1 MSEWKEM
8 TLKELG
14 TLARGKSKHRPR
26 YAFHLYGGPYP
37 FIQTGDVKAAS
48 RKINNYN
55 QTYSEAG
62 LAQSKL
68 WPKGTLCITIAAN
81 IAEVGI
87 LEFDACFPD
96 SVLGFIPN
104 QNITDTDFIYYSLV
118 ELKKELQALGEG
130 SVQDNINLG
139 TFEDFKIPIPPL
151 SQQQRIAE
159 VLSSLD
165 DKIDLLH
172 RQNQT
177 LEQLAETLFRQWFV
191 EEADDNWQEGKLE
204 DLCEIIS
211 SGGTPS
217 TKQSVY
223 YGGDV
228 NWYSTKELNDNFLFE
243 SLSKITE
250 QGLLHSSAKLF
261 PIGTV
266 VIAIYAAPTVGRLGI
281 LATEAAFNQAACGL
295 VADQKKCSKEF
306 LYLFLKSQR
315 EELNQLATGSAQQN
329 LNVGKI
335 KNYPL
340 LIPPKAVFDKLKA
353 FAEPVFQKIQKNTRQ
368 VKQLE
373 QTRDTLLPKLMSG
386 AVRVN

>member
-1 MSEWKEM
+1 MSEWKTIKLGDIAGFSQGIQVDIDKQFINEEAD
-8 TLKELG
+8 TVRFIRIVDFTKSGKEDIRYIKNPGSKYLVQEDDLVMIRYG
-14 TLARGKSKHRPR
+14 SQTAGKIARGFKG
-26 YAFHLYGGPYP
+26 A
-37 FIQTGDVKAAS
+37 IA
-48 RKINNYN
+48 NN
-55 QTYSEAG
+55 T
-62 LAQSKL
+62 
-68 WPKGTLCITIAAN
+68 
-81 IAEVGI
+81 
-87 LEFDACFPD
+87 
-96 SVLGFIPN
+96 
-104 QNITDTDFIYYSLV
+104 
-118 ELKKELQALGEG
+118 
-130 SVQDNINLG
+130 
-139 TFEDFKIPIPPL
+139 FKITPDDKVVVKEFLYHFLKQPDVYQYFSLLNASSTMPAITFSMASALEIIVPSLPE
-151 SQQQRIAE
+151 QERIAE

-177 LEQLAETLFRQWFV
+177 LEQLAETIFRQWFV
-191 EEADDNWQEGKLE
+191 EEAEESWEEGKLE
-204 DLCEIIS
+204 NLCEIVS

-217 TKQSVY
+217 TKQSEY
-223 YGGDV
+223 YGGDI

-250 QGLLHSSAKLF
+250 QGLQNSSAKLF

-335 KNYPL
+335 KSYPL
-340 LIPPKAVFDKLKA
+340 LIPPKAVFDKVKA
-353 FAEPVFQKIQKNTRQ
+353 FAEPIFQKIQKNTRQ

-373 QTRDTLLPKLMSG
+373 QTRDTLLPKLMCG
-386 AVRVN
+386 AVRVNN

>member
-1 MSEWKEM
+1 MSEWKE
-8 TLKELG
+8 
-14 TLARGKSKHRPR
+14 
-26 YAFHLYGGPYP
+26 Y
-37 FIQTGDVKAAS
+37 
-48 RKINNYN
+48 
-55 QTYSEAG
+55 
-62 LAQSKL
+62 
-68 WPKGTLCITIAAN
+68 
-81 IAEVGI
+81 
-87 LEFDACFPD
+87 
-96 SVLGFIPN
+96 
-104 QNITDTDFIYYSLV
+104 
-118 ELKKELQALGEG
+118 ELQEVVSIIKDVYTPTKGDNKTYIGLEHIQQHSLRLDSIGTSESVTSQKFSFRSSDILFGKLRPYFRKVVNPDFDGVCSTDIWVIRAKENHNQKFVRYLVSTYEFIETCNIGE
-130 SVQDNINLG
+130 SG
-139 TFEDFKIPIPPL
+139 TRMPRADWNHLKSTKWLLPEYDE
-151 SQQQRIAE
+151 QERIAE

-177 LEQLAETLFRQWFV
+177 LEQLAETMFKKWFV
-191 EEADDNWQEGKLE
+191 EEAEDSWEEVKLE

-217 TKQSVY
+217 TKKSEY

-243 SLSKITE
+243 SVSKITG
-250 QGLLHSSAKLF
+250 QGLQNSSAKLF

-335 KNYPL
+335 KTYPL
-340 LIPPKAVFDKLKA
+340 LIPPKAVFDKLKS
-353 FAEPVFQKIQKNTRQ
+353 FAEPIFQKIQKNTRQ

-386 AVRVN
+386 AVRVISS